1 MKLLKTSIAPIMAL
15 LILTYIGQHIFI
27 VDGQIDWFRL
37 CLVYGIPF
45 GIPYMLFILPIGGD
59 PASSVAILVINI
71 IIGAVFG
78 CVIAVFAAMRAVIYL
93 IWWIIQHLFYKRK
106 AI

>member
-1 MKLLKTSIAPIMAL
+1 MKLFKTSIAPIMAL

-27 VDGQIDWFRL
+27 VGGQVDWFRL

-78 CVIAVFAAMRAVIYL
+78 CVIAVFAMVRAVINL
-93 IWWIIQHLFYKRK
+93 LWWIIQHLFFRRK
-106 AI
+106 AT

>member
-71 IIGAVFG
+71 IIGAVSG